1 MKPLTLLFAATT
13 LSVITACTTTQ
24 QTDDPFAPT
33 AALAKQSNIPI
44 EDLGRGHAIFTRQCM
59 QCHEKRI
66 PNEIPTKEWHVIVPG
81 MAWNAGLSKE
91 EEKLVTDYVVAASQ
105 VKTEQKKSQ

>member
-13 LSVITACTTTQ
+13 LSVITACTVPNS
-24 QTDDPFAPT
+24 DPFAPT
-33 AALAKQSNIPI
+33 PALAKQSGIPL
-44 EDLGRGHAIFTRQCM
+44 ENLGKGHAIFMRQCT

-66 PNEIPTKEWHVIVPG
+66 PNEIPTKEWHTIVPG

-105 VKTEQKKSQ
+105 IKTEQNSAQ